1 MKKASSSR
9 ERMVR
14 KAAELFQKQGY
25 NGTGLK
31 QIIEESDTPKGSLY
45 FHFPGGKEDLAIEAL
60 RQACESQRAEMQKV
74 FDRTESALDAIRD
87 LIRSNRNCLVASSF
101 ECGCPIATVVLEMAA
116 VSDKLQQTCSSA
128 WLRWEELFEERLAAE
143 GHPRDRAKRLAT
155 VSIALLE
162 GGLLLSRAH
171 RSTEPLD
178 MVAEEIRNILEIRQP
193 TQNQRRRQ

>member
-1 MKKASSSR
+1 
-9 ERMVR
+9 MVR

-60 RQACESQRAEMQKV
+60 RQACESQRAGMQKV
-74 FDRTESALDAIRD
+74 FDRTGSALDAIED
-87 LIRSNRNCLVASSF
+87 LIRSTRDCLVGSGF
-101 ECGCPIATVVLEMAA
+101 ECGSPIATVVLEMAV
-116 VSDKLQQTCSSA
+116 VSDKLQQTCSGA

-143 GHPRDRAKRLAT
+143 GHERERAKRLAM

-162 GGLLLSRAH
+162 GGLLLCRAH

-178 MVAEEIRNILEIRQP
+178 MVEEEIRNILEIRQP
-193 TQNQRRRQ
+193 

>member
-1 MKKASSSR
+1 MKKVSNSR

-45 FHFPGGKEDLAIEAL
+45 FHFPGGKEDLATEAL
-60 RQACESQRAEMQKV
+60 RQACESQRAAMQKV
-74 FDRTESALDAIRD
+74 FDNTESALDAIEA
-87 LIRSNRNCLVASSF
+87 LIRSIRNCLVSSGF
-101 ECGCPIATVVLEMAA
+101 ECGSPIATVVLEMSA

-128 WLRWEELFEERLAAE
+128 WLRWEDLFEERLAAE
-143 GHPRDRAKRLAT
+143 GHDRDRAKRLAT

-171 RSTEPLD
+171 LSTDPLD
-178 MVAEEIRNILEIRQP
+178 MVGEEIRNILEIRRP
-193 TQNQRRRQ
+193 RNNQRRKK